1 MILSLPLSLL
11 ITTQIKNKP
20 NLDNTL
26 TSFDSY
32 ITAKAIL
39 NLFFSLNKKMQ
50 FKFFY
55 LFTFKLFSLYFQTLH
70 KRKRRTLIRGIKGP
84 KKSFNTYLIKSHYL
98 ILSLFST
105 TGFVNILLFSYLVN
119 QNYFNLVK
127 FLQFKKYKLTLETS

>member
-11 ITTQIKNKP
+11 ITTQKKNKP

-55 LFTFKLFSLYFQTLH
+55 LFTFKLFSFYFQTLH

-127 FLQFKKYKLTLETS
+127 FLQFKKYKLILETS

>member
-84 KKSFNTYLIKSHYL
+84 KKAL
-98 ILSLFST
+98 IL
-105 TGFVNILLFSYLVN
+105 I
-119 QNYFNLVK
+119 
-127 FLQFKKYKLTLETS
+127 

>member
-1 MILSLPLSLL
+1 MILRPPLNILVS
-11 ITTQIKNKP
+11 TQITSKH
-20 NLDNTL
+20 NLENTL

-105 TGFVNILLFSYLVN
+105 TGLVNIILFSYLVN

-127 FLQFKKYKLTLETS
+127 FLQFKKHKLILQTD

>member
-127 FLQFKKYKLTLETS
+127 FLQFKKYKLILETS

>member
-20 NLDNTL
+20 DLDNTL

-127 FLQFKKYKLTLETS
+127 FLQFKKYKLILETS

>member
-11 ITTQIKNKP
+11 ITTQKKNKP

-127 FLQFKKYKLTLETS
+127 FLQFKKYKLILETS

>member
-11 ITTQIKNKP
+11 ITTQIKNKS
-20 NLDNTL
+20 NLDNAL

-127 FLQFKKYKLTLETS
+127 FLQFKKYKLILETS